1 MSALLLGAILAL
13 LATAFLK
20 ETALLL
26 LFLAA
31 ATAAGLALWLVALL
45 WAAIG
50 TIPFFALIASIFV
63 AKEAWDYYH
72 FKRSIK

>member
-1 MSALLLGAILAL
+1 MSTLLLGAILAL

-31 ATAAGLALWLVALL
+31 AAAAGLALWLVALL

-50 TIPFFALIASIFV
+50 TLPFFALLAAAFV
-63 AKEAWDYYH
+63 AKGAWDYYH
-72 FKRSIK
+72 FKRNIK

>member
-1 MSALLLGAILAL
+1 MSTPLIGAILAL
-13 LATAFLK
+13 LAMAFLK

-31 ATAAGLALWLVALL
+31 AAIAGLALWLVALL

-50 TIPFFALIASIFV
+50 TAPFFALLASVFA
-63 AKEAWDYYH
+63 AKEAWDYYC